1 MSNNNHYGQRSMER
15 ILTGTS
21 DMQKLNIKAMSI
33 ANKRKEPTPDWS
45 IVSVLRTDKEQHELW
60 RKGRDDTGREMY
72 ASLIVTYADGYFNK
86 SIHQSGDATDFV
98 PYIDGK
104 ADWDNKDAF
113 ALIASCYYEA
123 AMELG
128 LKIRWGG
135 HFTKLY
141 DGGHIEIVR

>member
-1 MSNNNHYGQRSMER
+1 MSDENYYGQKSMDR
-15 ILTGTS
+15 ILTGTEE
-21 DMQKLNIKAMSI
+21 MQALNVRAMAI
-33 ANKRKEPTPDWS
+33 ANKRKDVTPDWS
-45 IVSVLRTDKEQHELW
+45 IISVLRTDKEQNELW

-72 ASLIVTYADGYFNK
+72 TGLIVTHADGYFDK

-104 ADWDNKDAF
+104 ADWHDKAAF
-113 ALIASCYYEA
+113 AIIASCYYEA

-128 LKIRWGG
+128 IRIRWGG